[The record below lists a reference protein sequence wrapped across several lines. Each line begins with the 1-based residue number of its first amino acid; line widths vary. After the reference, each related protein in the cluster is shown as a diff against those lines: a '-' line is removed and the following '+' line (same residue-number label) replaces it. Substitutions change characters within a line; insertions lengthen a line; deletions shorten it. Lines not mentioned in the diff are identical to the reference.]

1 MIPIMTTVFVK
12 GDEKSFETFKRLF
25 EEELENTLGKGVPYV
40 VREGEEIISR
50 GFCDAAG
57 MRYAEAENTVKIFP
71 HNLNSALTTSGLK
84 PMPIPKFNIGDWVI
98 VLDNVQPEW
107 PNHRKAVGHVFPI
120 RGDTGIDLDSFNKGT
135 QVHPLDPENRHSIN
149 YHVSNIRHATD
160 QEIRDH
166 LWKEAQERGIK
177 IGTTVKDVSIYPT
190 TGVIFVAPTLVKSG
204 NDCTLVS
211 TGQFIYH
218 HGNWATVVPE
228 NKTTSFFEHEISW
241 NPDHELIEVGCQEFT
256 KEHFY
261 DMYRFMYNLTENIHT
276 ATSIIEV
283 YEQMDKVKDWLE
295 SL

>member
-1 MIPIMTTVFVK
+1 MIPMMTTVFVK
-12 GDEKSFETFKRLF
+12 GDAESFETFKRLF
-25 EEELENTLGKGVPYV
+25 GAEVENTFRKDFPYV
-40 VREGEEIISR
+40 VKEGEEIINR
-50 GFCDAAG
+50 DFCDAAS
-57 MRYAEAENTVKIFP
+57 MRYAEAENIVKIFK
-71 HNLNSALTTSGLK
+71 HNLNSALTASGLN
-84 PMPIPKFNIGDWVI
+84 PIPKFKIGDWVI
-98 VLDNVQPEW
+98 VADNVQPDW
-107 PNHRKAVGHVFPI
+107 PNHREAVGHVFPI
-120 RGDTGIDLDSFNKGT
+120 RSDITIDLDSFNKGT

-177 IGTTVKDVSIYPT
+177 IGTAVKDVSINQT

-204 NDCTLVS
+204 NECTLIS

-218 HGNWATVVPE
+218 NGNWATVVPE
-228 NKTTSFFEHEISW
+228 NKTTNFFEHEISW

-261 DMYRFMYNLTENIHT
+261 DMYRFMYNLTENIHD
-276 ATSIIEV
+276 ATSITEV
-283 YEQMDKVKDWLE
+283 YEQMNKVKDWLE

>member
-1 MIPIMTTVFVK
+1 MITTITTVFVK
-12 GDEKSFETFKRLF
+12 GDAESFETFKRLF
-25 EEELENTLGKGVPYV
+25 GEEVENTLGKGVPYV
-40 VREGEEIISR
+40 VIEGEEIISR
-50 GFCDAAG
+50 GFCDVAR
-57 MRYAEAENTVKIFP
+57 MRYAESIVKIFK
-71 HNLNSALTTSGLK
+71 HNLNSVLTTLGLK
-84 PMPIPKFNIGDWVI
+84 LTPNFKIGDWVI

-166 LWKEAQERGIK
+166 LWKEAQARGIK
-177 IGTTVKDVSIYPT
+177 IGTAVKDVSINQT

-204 NDCTLVS
+204 NECTLVS

-218 HGNWATVVPE
+218 NGNWATVVPE